1 MSLAHPFTVN
11 KLTLMFRSY
20 IADATAQRKYED
32 GKALQNALREI
43 RAEIERITEK
53 ASG

>member
-1 MSLAHPFTVN
+1 MSLADPLQFSR
-11 KLTLMFRSY
+11 LTLMFRSY
-20 IADATAQRKYED
+20 IADASAQRKYED
-32 GKALQNALREI
+32 GKALQSALREI